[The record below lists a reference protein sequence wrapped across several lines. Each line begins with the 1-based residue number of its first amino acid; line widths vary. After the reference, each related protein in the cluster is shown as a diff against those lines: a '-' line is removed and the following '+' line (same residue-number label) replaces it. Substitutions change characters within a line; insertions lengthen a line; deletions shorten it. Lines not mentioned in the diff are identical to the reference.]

1 MSKNKEMI
9 VEEQDAGFMV
19 KVAGFIVDKRNLFV
33 LLFSLAA
40 IFSAIASGWVGVE
53 NSLSAYLPETSETS
67 EGLDL
72 MEKEYITYGSAKI
85 MVQNITY
92 DMAEDLVDTISD
104 LDYVAMVQFD
114 NTTDHFNDFSALLT
128 VTFIY
133 EEDDDKSLESLAKLE
148 DELKDYDI
156 YVSTELGNQESETI
170 AAEMQIIT
178 VYVAII
184 VGVVLLFTSD
194 AYAEIPVMVI
204 TFLSSALLAKGTN
217 FFFGTISF
225 VSDSVTIVLQLAL
238 SVDYAVIFLNK
249 YKNELKERPDFRE
262 ADIIALSKAIP
273 EISASSLT
281 TIGGLIAMSFMQF
294 GIGPDMAVVLIKA
307 ILLSLMSVF
316 LLMPGLIMFF
326 AKLMEKTKHKSFIPA
341 IPFVGRFA
349 YKTRFIIP
357 IVFMILIGFGY
368 YYSSKCPYVYGYST
382 LETATKSEQDIINE
396 LIDDTFSSPPMVAL
410 NVPSGDYEKEADLLS
425 YLDSREEI
433 QYSTGLANTEALNG
447 RMLTEKLN
455 AREFSELIEID
466 SEVADLLYSAYAIDD
481 ENYGKL
487 LTGITDYRV
496 PFIDMFTFLH
506 KEIEDEYISLDD
518 EQAQNVEDAYT
529 KIDVARNQLQGKEY
543 DRMLLYLTLPEE
555 GDETF
560 AFLNELHSIAKDYY
574 GDEANIVVAGES
586 TSQRDLK
593 ITFDRDNAVVNV
605 VSMLAV
611 LVVLLFTF
619 KSAGMPVLLILIIE
633 GCIWINFSF
642 PYLTNTNLFFMGY
655 LIVSSI
661 QMGANIDYAIVVSSR
676 WQEVKKKMS
685 ARDAIID
692 TMNYAFPTI
701 VTSGT
706 MLAMAGIL
714 IGQLTSEPC
723 IAGIGVCL
731 GRGTIISIIVVMFG
745 LPQILL
751 FGDRLIERTSFDM
764 NLQLPTENIKDV
776 GINRVDGFVRG
787 HVNGDFIGVMRG
799 TVIGEVDL
807 RVRNNANTANASN
820 AKDKKTPLLQ
830 EKDDADVKDVIVD
843 EISEEGGAYD
853 EQ

>member
-1 MSKNKEMI
+1 MANNKEI
-9 VEEQDAGFMV
+9 VEEEKEEGFMI
-19 KVAGFIVDKRNLFV
+19 KVAAFIVDKRNLFV
-33 LLFSLAA
+33 LLFSLGI
-40 IFSAIASGWVGVE
+40 IFSLIAANWVKVE
-53 NSLSAYLPETSETS
+53 NSLSAYLPDTSETS
-67 EGLDL
+67 IGLDL
-72 MEKEYITYGSAKI
+72 MEEEYITYGSANI

-92 DMAEDLVDTISD
+92 ETAEDLVDNISA

-114 NTTDHFNDFSALLT
+114 NSTDHYNDFSALLT

-133 EEDDDKSLESLAKLE
+133 EETDDRCLECLDKLQEE
-148 DELKDYDI
+148 FTGYDY
-156 YVSTELGNQESETI
+156 YVSTTLGDQESETI
-170 AAEMQIIT
+170 ASEMQVIT
-178 VYVAII
+178 VYVAVI
-184 VGVVLLFTSD
+184 VLLVLLFTSD
-194 AYAEIPVMVI
+194 AYAEIPVLVI
-204 TFLSSALLAKGTN
+204 TFLASALLAKGTN
-217 FFFGTISF
+217 FVFGTISF

-249 YKNELKERPDFRE
+249 YKNELLTRPDHRQ

-294 GIGPDMAVVLIKA
+294 GIGPDMAIVLIKA
-307 ILLSLMSVF
+307 ILLSLLSVF

-326 AKLMEKTKHKSFIPA
+326 ANLMEKTKHKSFVPK
-341 IPFVGRFA
+341 IPFVGKFA
-349 YKTRFIIP
+349 YKTRYIIP
-357 IVFMILIGFGY
+357 VAFVALIIVAY

-382 LETATKSEQDIINE
+382 LETATKSEQDIIND
-396 LIDDTFSSPPMVAL
+396 LIDETFSSPTMVAL
-410 NVPSGDYEKEADLLS
+410 NVPSGDYEKESDLLT
-425 YLDSREEI
+425 YLDGRDEI
-433 QYSTGLANTEALNG
+433 QYSIGLANTEAMNG

-455 AREFSELIEID
+455 AREFSELIGID
-466 SEVADLLYSAYAIDD
+466 SEVAELLYSAYAIDD

-487 LTGITDYRV
+487 ISGINEYQV

-506 KEIEDEYISLDD
+506 KEIEEEYITLDD
-518 EQAQNVEDAYT
+518 DTAETVEEAYN
-529 KIDVARNQLQGKEY
+529 KIDVARNQLQGKNY
-543 DRMLLYLTLPEE
+543 DRMLLYMTLPEE
-555 GDETF
+555 GEETF
-560 AFLNELHSIAKDYY
+560 AFLDELHTIAKGYY
-574 GDEANIVVAGES
+574 GEDANIIVAGES

-593 ITFDRDNAVVNV
+593 KTFDRDNMVVNI

-642 PYLTNTNLFFMGY
+642 PYLTSTNLFFMGY

-676 WQEVKKKMS
+676 WQEVKKTMPAKE
-685 ARDAIID
+685 AIID

-731 GRGTIISIIVVMFG
+731 GRGTIISIFVVMFG

-751 FGDRLIERTSFDM
+751 FGDRLIERTSFDV
-764 NLQLPTENIKDV
+764 NVPVNTESIKDV
-776 GINRVDGFVRG
+776 GLTRVDGFVRG
-787 HVNGDFIGVMRG
+787 HINGNVIGVFRG
-799 TVIGEVDL
+799 TVIGDVDI
-807 RVRNNANTANASN
+807 RVNSTRDSE
-820 AKDKKTPLLQ
+820 DKK
-830 EKDDADVKDVIVD
+830 EKDIDVPK
-843 EISEEGGAYD
+843 EWLEEELNFAIEDKGALGGD
-853 EQ
+853 LHED

>member
-9 VEEQDAGFMV
+9 VEEQNENFMV
-19 KVAGFIVDKRNLFV
+19 KIATFIVDKRNLFV
-33 LLFSLAA
+33 LLFSLGA
-40 IFSAIASGWVGVE
+40 IFSAIAANWVGVE
-53 NSLSAYLPETSETS
+53 NSLSAYLPDTSETS
-67 EGLDL
+67 IGLDL
-72 MEKEYITYGSAKI
+72 MEEEYITYGSCKV

-92 DMAEDLVDTISD
+92 DMAEDLVDDISA

-133 EEDDDKSLESLAKLE
+133 EEDDDRSLDALSKLE
-148 DELKDYDI
+148 GEFEGYDY
-156 YVSTELGNQESETI
+156 YVSTTLGDQESETI
-170 AAEMQIIT
+170 AVEMQSIT

-184 VGVVLLFTSD
+184 VFLVLLFTSD
-194 AYAEIPVMVI
+194 AYAEIPVLVI
-204 TFLSSALLAKGTN
+204 TFLSSAILAKGTN
-217 FFFGTISF
+217 FMFGTISF

-249 YKNELKERPDFRE
+249 YKNELKERTNYRR
-262 ADIIALSKAIP
+262 ADILALSKAIP

-281 TIGGLIAMSFMQF
+281 TIGGLMAMSFMQY

-326 AKLMEKTKHKSFIPA
+326 ARAMKKTKHRSFVPS
-341 IPFVGRFA
+341 IPFVGKFA
-349 YKTRFIIP
+349 YKTRYIVPII
-357 IVFMILIGFGY
+357 FLYLIGFGY
-368 YYSSKCPYVYGYST
+368 FYSSKCPYVYGYST
-382 LETATKSEQDIINE
+382 LETATKSEQDVINE
-396 LIDDTFSSPPMVAL
+396 LIDDTFSSPTMVAL
-410 NVPSGDYEKEADLLS
+410 NVPSGDYEKEADLLE
-425 YLDSREEI
+425 YLDSRDEV
-433 QYSTGLANTEALNG
+433 QYTTGLANTEAMNG

-455 AREFSELIEID
+455 AREFSEMTGID
-466 SEVADLLYSAYAIDD
+466 TEVGELLYSAYAIDD
-481 ENYGKL
+481 ENYGRL
-487 LTGITDYRV
+487 ISGITDYRV

-506 KEIEDEYISLDD
+506 SEIEDEYITLDED
-518 EQAQNVEDAYT
+518 QAKTVEDAYT
-529 KIDVARNQLQGKEY
+529 KIDIARNQLQGTNY
-543 DRMLLYLTLPEE
+543 DRMLIFMTLPEE

-560 AFLNELHSIAKDYY
+560 AFLDELHSIAKYYY

-586 TSQRDLK
+586 TSQKDLK
-593 ITFDRDNAVVNV
+593 ATFDRDNTVVNV

-642 PYLTNTNLFFMGY
+642 PYLTSTNLFFMGY

-676 WQEVKKKMS
+676 WQEVKKTMS
-685 ARDAIID
+685 PRDAIID

-731 GRGTIISIIVVMFG
+731 GRGTIISIFVVMFA

-751 FGDRLIERTSFDM
+751 FGDKLIEKTSFDM
-764 NLQLPTENIKDV
+764 NVQLSGENLKDI
-776 GINRVDGFVRG
+776 GLNRVDGFVRG
-787 HVNGDFIGVMRG
+787 HIEGDVIGFMRG
-799 TVIGEVDL
+799 TIIGEVDL
-807 RVRNNANTANASN
+807 RVSNKGDDSFAKNKNTALPQF
-820 AKDKKTPLLQ
+820 T
-830 EKDDADVKDVIVD
+830 
-843 EISEEGGAYD
+843 D
-853 EQ
+853 EQVDRIIEAYTVMGGDDREK